1 MSLINK
7 FPVLVPAT
15 DKDLGKSN
23 DVRAGMF
30 RKLQG
35 VEIRALWSATASDND
50 PRPDQS
56 RPAPGSQIR
65 LYFFKGD
72 KRIKITGTYKT
83 GTKWKFGSVRMTT
96 STSKMDAV
104 SFSIPAGTITSGG
117 SCIAAQA
124 AEFTPGHIC
133 RICYAWGRAN
143 YGYPSTILSQVT
155 RLQWLR
161 QSLEIQA
168 GIPAKVIKR
177 YGQRQENAIERVAQT
192 LAVSCVASNL
202 GRKVITLDNGLVLS
216 EGPTDYFRLHDSGDF
231 FSPEY
236 VAVWTRTVELLQTK
250 QVINLLPA
258 PIQNKARKLGA
269 RAVPTRVWAPTRMWA
284 NQTKQG
290 VTLNQRWIDLLR
302 PLASRAKVTIR
313 PSALKAA
320 YYQGNPGVG
329 DPPPDIPGLSAG
341 SGVGANL
348 PGKVRMCPVYTL
360 SFKDPVTGDLREA
373 KSCTEAKCRWCWD
386 APKGKVTYGAH

>member
-1 MSLINK
+1 MSIINK

-15 DKDLGKSN
+15 DKNLGKSN
-23 DVRAGMF
+23 DVRARMF

-35 VEIRALWSATASDND
+35 VEIRALWSATASNND

-65 LYFFKGD
+65 LYFFKGG

-96 STSKMDAV
+96 NTSKMDAV
-104 SFSIPAGTITSGG
+104 SFSLPAGTINAGG
-117 SCIAAQA
+117 TCIAAQA

-143 YGYPSTILSQVT
+143 YGYPSTMLSQVA

-161 QSLEIQA
+161 QSLDIQ
-168 GIPAKVIKR
+168 GTLPAKVIKR
-177 YGQRQENAIERVAQT
+177 YGQRQSDAIERVAQT
-192 LAVSCVASNL
+192 LAASCVASNL

-216 EGPTDYFRLHDSGDF
+216 EGPTDYLRLHDSGDF
-231 FSPEY
+231 FAPEY
-236 VAVWTRTVELLQTK
+236 VEVWVRAIHLLHSK
-250 QVINLLPA
+250 EVFNLLPG

-269 RAVPTRVWAPTRMWA
+269 RAIPTRVWAPTRMWA
-284 NQTKQG
+284 LQGRQG
-290 VTLNQRWIDLLR
+290 VKVNERWIEVLK
-302 PLASRAKVTIR
+302 PLSTKPKVTIR

-320 YYQGNPGVG
+320 YYQGNPGMG
-329 DPPPDIPGLSAG
+329 DPPPVIRTMAEGA
-341 SGVGANL
+341 GVGSNL
-348 PGKVRMCPVYTL
+348 PGKVRMCPVYTDT
-360 SFKDPVTGDLREA
+360 FQDPVTGAKREA